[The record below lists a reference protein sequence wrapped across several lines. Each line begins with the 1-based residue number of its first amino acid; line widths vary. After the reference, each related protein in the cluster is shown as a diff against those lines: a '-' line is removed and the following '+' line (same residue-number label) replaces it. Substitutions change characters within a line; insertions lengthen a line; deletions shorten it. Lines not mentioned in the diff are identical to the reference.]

1 MVFLDQTMILTSYTL
16 YTHYYFRPVG
26 TPTPGLN
33 SHPAHLDTTPELW
46 GYCGKGP
53 HGVGSIPDHWMSFE
67 EKTIQTLYTFNTYC
81 SPVLTIEWRRSHDLT
96 NLGFLPNSQESL
108 HDLPRGHIMN
118 ISLHGGHLSKYPCW
132 VQIRN
137 APGVLAV
144 NGLFFKWN
152 FLKFTWCPPRTM

>member
-1 MVFLDQTMILTSYTL
+1 MVLGPFQALSNGISGSNNESNII

-81 SPVLTIEWRRSHDLT
+81 SPVLTIE
-96 NLGFLPNSQESL
+96 
-108 HDLPRGHIMN
+108 
-118 ISLHGGHLSKYPCW
+118 
-132 VQIRN
+132 
-137 APGVLAV
+137 
-144 NGLFFKWN
+144 
-152 FLKFTWCPPRTM
+152 